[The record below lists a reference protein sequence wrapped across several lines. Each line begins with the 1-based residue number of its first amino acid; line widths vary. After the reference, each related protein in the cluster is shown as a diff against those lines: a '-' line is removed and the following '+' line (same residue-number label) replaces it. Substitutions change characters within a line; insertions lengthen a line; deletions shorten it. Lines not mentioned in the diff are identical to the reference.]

1 MFGGI
6 VEELARVVDIR
17 PGELVVQSG
26 LDHSDTRIG
35 DSIAINGACLTVTKN
50 NGTLSFDMSP
60 ETMRRTTLGELRRGD
75 SLHLERALMV
85 GARLHG
91 HFVTGHVDAAIALR
105 RRERAGNSDR
115 LVFELPKEY
124 CGLIVEK
131 GSVCLSG
138 VSLTVAE
145 TYHDTFSV
153 YVVPHTGTATLL
165 TTLQIGQRVN
175 LEVDILSR
183 YIQARSGSAGRID
196 EKFLRDRGY
205 IE

>member
-6 VEELARVVDIR
+6 VEELARVVEVR
-17 PGELVVQSG
+17 PGELKVQSC
-26 LDHSDTRIG
+26 LDHSSTRVG
-35 DSIAINGACLTVTKN
+35 DSIAINGACLTVTRKEL
-50 NGTLSFDMSP
+50 TLSFDMSP
-60 ETMRRTTLGELRRGD
+60 ETMRRTTLGTLRRGD
-75 SLHLERALMV
+75 QVHLERALII

-115 LVFELPKEY
+115 LVFELPHPY
-124 CGLIVEK
+124 CGLIIEK

-145 TYHDTFSV
+145 VMKDAFSV
-153 YVVPHTGTATLL
+153 YVVPHTGDATLL
-165 TTLQIGQRVN
+165 TTMQPGAMVN

-183 YIQARSGSAGRID
+183 YVQARSGAQGRID
-196 EKFLRDRGY
+196 EQFLRDRGY